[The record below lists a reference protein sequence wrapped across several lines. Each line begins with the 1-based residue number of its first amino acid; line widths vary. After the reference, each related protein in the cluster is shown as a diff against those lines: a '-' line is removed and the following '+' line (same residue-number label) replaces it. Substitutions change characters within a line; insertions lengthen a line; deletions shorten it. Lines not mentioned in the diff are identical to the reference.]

1 MVTERPPVE
10 DPMPLCS
17 RRRIPLFQILPMLV
31 VALSIGACSSDKSNK
46 TNKTEPLP
54 AECNELADLLTKCFA
69 STQTGEMT
77 RKGFPVIQKGDE
89 AALAKLEGDCRRN
102 LKDLKG
108 DCR

>member
-1 MVTERPPVE
+1 
-10 DPMPLCS
+10 MPLCS
-17 RRRIPLFQILPMLV
+17 RRRISPLRILPMLV
-31 VALSIGACSSDKSNK
+31 VAFSLVACSSDK

-54 AECNELADLLTKCFA
+54 AECSELADLLTKCFA

-77 RKGFPVIQKGDE
+77 RRGFPVIQKGDE
-89 AALAKLEGDCRRN
+89 AALSKLEGDCRRN